1 MKLKKAICLTLVL
14 IFIAITPVCCFGIR
28 KTEKRQLAEVTQRAT
43 KRFIEEGRI
52 AEGCIEKGKCTGL
65 KVYPLYDENDEMQY
79 FLIDMEPS
87 GYAYVRSNI
96 KIRNSMS
103 CLGRIIANYGEYT
116 VSYGKPW
123 FRYYRNETDTD
134 YDLRDAEILYED
146 SHFKVANI
154 GDEKRYLLKYH
165 LQSSADKYMPA
176 VKRGDKYL
184 NLVSMELYD
193 PNHPFNYEPNGFIH
207 FVPHKAFAL

>member
-28 KTEKRQLAEVTQRAT
+28 KTEKRQLDEVTKLAT
-43 KRFIEEGRI
+43 KRFVEEGHVDR
-52 AEGCIEKGKCTGL
+52 EHCEKGKYTGL
-65 KVYPLYDENDEMQY
+65 TVYPLYDENDEMQY
-79 FLIDMEPS
+79 FLIDLEPS
-87 GYAYVRSNI
+87 GYAYVSSNI

-116 VSYGKPW
+116 VSYGEPW

>member
-28 KTEKRQLAEVTQRAT
+28 KTAKRQLDEVTKLAT
-43 KRFIEEGRI
+43 KRFVEEGHINRG
-52 AEGCIEKGKCTGL
+52 ETEKGKYTGL
-65 KVYPLYDENDEMQY
+65 TVYPLYDENDEMQY
-79 FLIDMEPS
+79 FLIDLEPS
-87 GYAYVRSNI
+87 GYAYVRSNL
-96 KIRNSMS
+96 KLRNSMS
-103 CLGRIIANYGEYT
+103 CLDKIVANYGEYT
-116 VSYGKPW
+116 VSYGEPW

-154 GDEKRYLLKYH
+154 GDEKRYLLNCSK
-165 LQSSADKYMPA
+165 SGAKEYMPA

-193 PNHPFNYEPNGFIH
+193 PDNPFNCEPTGFIH

>member
-1 MKLKKAICLTLVL
+1 MKLKKTVSLILMLTC
-14 IFIAITPVCCFGIR
+14 IIMSSAWCSGTR
-28 KTEKRQLAEVTQRAT
+28 KTDKEQLAEVTKLAT
-43 KRFIEEGRI
+43 KRFVEEGHVDR
-52 AEGCIEKGKCTGL
+52 EHCEKGKYTGL
-65 KVYPLYDENDEMQY
+65 TVYPLYDENDEMQY
-79 FLIDMEPS
+79 FLIDLEPS
-87 GYAYVRSNI
+87 GYAYVRSNL
-96 KIRNSMS
+96 KLRNSMS
-103 CLGRIIANYGEYT
+103 CLDKIVANYGEYT
-116 VSYGKPW
+116 VSYGEPW

-154 GDEKRYLLKYH
+154 GDEKRYLLNCSK
-165 LQSSADKYMPA
+165 SGAKEYMPA

-193 PNHPFNYEPNGFIH
+193 PDNPFNCEPTGFIH

>member
-28 KTEKRQLAEVTQRAT
+28 KTAKRQLDEVTKLAT
-43 KRFIEEGRI
+43 KRFVEEGRI

-146 SHFKVANI
+146 SHFRVANI
-154 GDEKRYLLKYH
+154 GDEKRYLLNCSKSGAEEYI
-165 LQSSADKYMPA
+165 PA

-193 PNHPFNYEPNGFIH
+193 PNNPFNCEPTALIH
-207 FVPHKAFAL
+207 FMPRRSLAL